1 MVIFIVLNGDY
12 GYLDFICFVNDFINI
27 GGAEMENDKV
37 NLNFKVKIQNL
48 EEIKEDI
55 KKIEKL
61 IEEINKN
68 ELKVTVVQDEI
79 NDLSCY
85 ADQKNQD

>member
-1 MVIFIVLNGDY
+1 
-12 GYLDFICFVNDFINI
+12 
-27 GGAEMENDKV
+27 MENDKV
-37 NLNFKVKIQNL
+37 YLNFKVKIQNL

-61 IEEINKN
+61 IGKINKN
-68 ELKVTVVQDEI
+68 ELKVVVAQDEI